1 MARSTANSMS
11 QSRYNFGVY
20 VMSHKDK
27 LVTTSVG
34 SDYDGF
40 VRLNKLKDSKP
51 GHVPAATAQ
60 RPDLISN
67 IFYDTPG
74 YWWYPMQY
82 NGFTDPFEDLQ
93 SGRLISIP
101 EL

>member
-1 MARSTANSMS
+1 MS
-11 QSRYNFGVY
+11 QTRYNFGVY
-20 VMSHKDK
+20 VMSHKNK
-27 LVTTSVG
+27 LVTTTVG
-34 SDYDGF
+34 SNYDDF
-40 VRLNKLKDSKP
+40 VRALRLKAARP
-51 GHVPAATAQ
+51 GKIPAAVSH

-67 IFYDTPG
+67 IFYNTPG

-82 NGFTDPFEDLQ
+82 NGFVDPFEEMK